1 MSRAR
6 SPPEGAARGSRGRA
20 IGRAPGACQ
29 DEAAPTRGTAGLS
42 EHFIPRIAQC
52 RSGGRR
58 VTETPAAA
66 ARQRS
71 RRRRRECGEPRRV
84 IAARNEAAG
93 RASRRARQRPPPCGR
108 LPHRSRRPLYCLPHS
123 SCRWRRRAAAKQDET
138 NQRSKQA
145 CRPLR
150 PLYPTLLVIR
160 VFVGACLGTCVVS
173 TNHAGMRLTWRLTS
187 LLALATSLRRARRSL
202 SLTTLCV
209 ETGVLT
215 CVLTVYLR
223 VSTKVSTQKYA
234 KACTLYYCV
243 VMGSYTCTLREVIEF
258 RDRVERQITGA

>member
-108 LPHRSRRPLYCLPHS
+108 LPHGHVAPFSLQSSPQLLPVATTR
-123 SCRWRRRAAAKQDET
+123 CGKTDET

-243 VMGSYTCTLREVIEF
+243 VMGSYTY
-258 RDRVERQITGA
+258 AS

>member
-1 MSRAR
+1 MWRATKGD
-6 SPPEGAARGSRGRA
+6 SCP
-20 IGRAPGACQ
+20 Q
-29 DEAAPTRGTAGLS
+29 
-42 EHFIPRIAQC
+42 
-52 RSGGRR
+52 RR
-58 VTETPAAA
+58 
-66 ARQRS
+66 
-71 RRRRRECGEPRRV
+71 
-84 IAARNEAAG
+84 EAAG
-93 RASRRARQRPPPCGR
+93 RASRRARQRPPPMR
-108 LPHRSRRPLYCLPHS
+108 ATATRARRPLPSKSLPHS
-123 SCRWRRRAAAKQDET
+123 SCRWRRRAATKQDET

-173 TNHAGMRLTWRLTS
+173 TNQRLTS

-223 VSTKVSTQKYA
+223 VSTQKYA
-234 KACTLYYCV
+234 KACTLYYRV
-243 VMGSYTCTLREVIEF
+243 VMG
-258 RDRVERQITGA
+258 DRKRYFVKL